1 MNVLRNVSL
10 YKHKVDFGGAHVE
23 FCKHQVSGA
32 RAQAGGNYNLTETS
46 DGELRTIT
54 PGILITHVM

>member
-1 MNVLRNVSL
+1 MS
-10 YKHKVDFGGAHVE
+10 E

-54 PGILITHVM
+54 PGILITRVM